1 MQKLQGKVVIITGS
15 TKGIGKAI
23 AKRFV
28 DEGAKV
34 VITSSSQ
41 RNVDNAVKEF
51 PGQNAFGMACD
62 VTNYDDVEKLI
73 SETVKR
79 FGHLDVII
87 NNAGVAEP
95 FRRIV
100 DAPLEDWYKPIDIN
114 IKGSYHCCR
123 AALKYFLTQGKG
135 KVINMAGA
143 GTTTNTPYFSGYGSS
158 KAALYRMTMALSE
171 EYKGTGIEVML
182 LNPGLVRTEILS
194 VDRPTL
200 DLQKRMETFSKVMD
214 MFAQPPSVAAG
225 LAVKL
230 AGSWSDGKPGVYLNA
245 LSKTRARKLLITYPF
260 KKMLNKIDRTVY

>member
-34 VITSSSQ
+34 VVTSSSQ
-41 RNVDNAVKEF
+41 RNVDKAVKEF
-51 PGQNAFGMACD
+51 PEQSVFGAACD
-62 VTNYDDVEKLI
+62 VANYDDVEKLI
-73 SETVKR
+73 SETVRR
-79 FGHLDVII
+79 FGRLDVII

-100 DAPLEDWYKPIDIN
+100 DAPLEDWYKPMEIN
-114 IKGSYHCCR
+114 IKGTYHCCR
-123 AALKYFLTQGKG
+123 AAIKYFLTVGKG

-158 KAALYRMTMALSE
+158 KAAIYRMTMALAE
-171 EYKGTGIEVML
+171 EYKGTGVEVML
-182 LNPGLVRTEILS
+182 LNPGLVRTEILAI
-194 VDRPTL
+194 DRPTPDIL
-200 DLQKRMETFSKVMD
+200 KRMETFNKVMD
-214 MFAQPPSVAAG
+214 MFAQPPTVAAG

-230 AGSWSDGKPGVYLNA
+230 SSEWSDGKPGVYLNA
-245 LSKTRARKLLITYPF
+245 LSKMRARKLLATYPF
-260 KKMLNKIDRTVY
+260 RKMLNKVDRTIY